1 MGICCVCH
9 WRAIR
14 NHPANEAESYPALL
28 IIAAIFV
35 IAQNQ
40 NQPNERKDNM
50 TEQNGFALSKIGQIA
65 VRVKELDRATAFY
78 RDKLGLK
85 HLHQAPSL
93 SVLDCGGITVL
104 LTRPE
109 NSAEDH
115 PASII
120 YFDVENIQ
128 SAFKSLSDRGVS
140 FVEEPNKVGSLGDV
154 DVWIAIF
161 RDSEENM
168 MGLRSMTPRK

>member
-1 MGICCVCH
+1 MKLKFI
-9 WRAIR
+9 
-14 NHPANEAESYPALL
+14 PALL
-28 IIAAIFV
+28 IAVAIAVF
-35 IAQNQ
+35 AQNHKQ
-40 NQPNERKDNM
+40 SNERKNNM
-50 TEQNGFALSKIGQIA
+50 TEQRGFALAKVGQIA
-65 VRVKELDRATAFY
+65 VRVKDLDRATAFY

-93 SVLDCGGITVL
+93 SVLDCGGITL
-104 LTRPE
+104 LLARPE
-109 NSAEDH
+109 NGAEDH
-115 PASII
+115 PSSII
-120 YFDVENIQ
+120 YFDVEDIQ

-140 FVEEPNKVGSLGDV
+140 FVEKPNRVGSLGDV

>member
-1 MGICCVCH
+1 MKLKVIPV
-9 WRAIR
+9 
-14 NHPANEAESYPALL
+14 LL

-35 IAQNQ
+35 FAQSHKQ
-40 NQPNERKDNM
+40 RNERKNNM
-50 TEQNGFALSKIGQIA
+50 DEQTGFALSKVGQIA
-65 VRVKELDRATAFY
+65 VRVKDLDRATAFY

-93 SVLDCGGITVL
+93 SVMDCGGIMLL

-109 NSAEDH
+109 NAAEDH

-120 YFDVENIQ
+120 YFDVEDIQ
-128 SAFKSLSDRGVS
+128 SAFKSLSDHGVS
-140 FVEEPNKVGSLGDV
+140 FMEKPNKVGSLGDV

-161 RDSEENM
+161 HDSEENM
-168 MGLRSMTPRK
+168 MGLRSMTPKN

>member
-1 MGICCVCH
+1 MKLKVV
-9 WRAIR
+9 
-14 NHPANEAESYPALL
+14 PMLL
-28 IIAAIFV
+28 IVAAIFV
-35 IAQNQ
+35 PAQNQ
-40 NQPNERKDNM
+40 KQPNGRKNNM
-50 TEQNGFALSKIGQIA
+50 AEQTNFSLSKVGQIA
-65 VRVKELDRATAFY
+65 VRVKDLDRATAFY

-93 SVLDCGGITVL
+93 SVMDCGGITL
-104 LTRPE
+104 LLARPG
-109 NSAEDH
+109 NTAEDH

-120 YFDVENIQ
+120 YFDVEDIQ
-128 SAFKSLSDRGVS
+128 IAFKALSDRGVS
-140 FVEEPNKVGSLGDV
+140 FVEKPNKVGSLGDV